1 MLLLSLKRNYSASSV
16 CVKQIRCL
24 FFLLIFFVALNGIA
38 QNKIF
43 NPGDLRKSLTDSLE
57 RANYH
62 LDQEEYLRALP
73 IYIKF
78 GEIYPDEMLFK
89 YNKGICYLYKSDEH
103 EKALQML
110 SEVYE
115 KNKKAA
121 DINYYIGRAYLLN
134 LKFDEAVT
142 QFNIC
147 LNQKLSEKKKKEILH
162 LIENCNNG
170 KVLVA
175 KPVEVKITNMGTGIN
190 TKYSEYAP
198 LISSDQQT
206 LIFTYTGEKSKGGML
221 DEKENSDTITGIY
234 YEDVFISEKDSNDNW
249 TAPRSIG
256 DNINTNSHD
265 ACIAFSPDGQQLF
278 IYKIMGLDSGDIYV
292 SNLEG
297 KDWQMPERLYGDVNT
312 NYWEGS
318 ASLSANGKTLYFSS
332 ERPGGFGGRD
342 LYCAKLMPDNTWG
355 NVKNLGPNVN
365 TEWDDDAP
373 YIHANGKLLVFSSK
387 GHNSMGGYDI
397 FYSDLK
403 DTVWGQAENIGYPI
417 SEPDDDV
424 FYILSTNTKQGY
436 YSSGK
441 PGGYGEQDIYVAEPG
456 LPGRSGASLKL
467 VTGEVT
473 LDEKPVRAE
482 VIVSYTDSNAVFGT
496 FHSNSYTGVYMV
508 NLQQEKRYTAV
519 FKVAGMAD
527 ITKQISAI
535 YSVKGSAYYEK
546 IIDVEF
552 FTEEYKKAHNMI
564 PPPVAVVDSAKIKAE
579 EEEKKRTDKDS
590 KKDKVKLTPQEVEAK
605 LKNTHFKH
613 ASYRIQVAAVKQD
626 KSNKKDIKNYKQLRA
641 IGKVDEEED
650 KDGYTRYSIGPF
662 KTLDEARDIKKKA
675 VDAGINDAFISAFY
689 RGKRV
694 TFKELAEKIA
704 EDQ

>member
-1 MLLLSLKRNYSASSV
+1 MPLSLKRNHSALTI
-16 CVKQIRCL
+16 CTKQMRTF
-24 FFLLIFFVALNGIA
+24 FFLFLSFVTIGSVA
-38 QNKIF
+38 QTKFF
-43 NPGDLRKSLTDSLE
+43 NPGDLRKSLADSLE

-62 LDQEEYLRALP
+62 LEQEEFLRALP
-73 IYIKF
+73 IYVNF
-78 GEIYPDEMLFK
+78 GQLYPDEMLFK

-103 EKALQML
+103 DKALSML
-110 SEVYE
+110 TEVYE

-121 DINYYIGRAYLLN
+121 DINYYLGRAYLLN
-134 LKFDEAVT
+134 LKFDEAII
-142 QFNIC
+142 QFNSF
-147 LNQKLSEKKKKEILH
+147 LTQKLTEKKKKEVLH
-162 LIENCNNG
+162 LVENCNNG

-175 KPVEVKITNMGTGIN
+175 KPVEVKITNMGGMIN
-190 TKYSEYAP
+190 SKNSEYAP

-221 DEKENSDTITGIY
+221 DEKENPDTINGIY

-249 TAPRSIG
+249 TPPRSIG

-265 ACIAFSPDGQQLF
+265 ACIAFSPDAQQLF
-278 IYKIMGLDSGDIYV
+278 IYKIMGSDSGDIYV

-297 KDWQMPERLYGDVNT
+297 KEWQMPERLYGDVNT

-318 ASLSANGKTLYFSS
+318 ASLSSDGKTLYFSS
-332 ERPGGFGGRD
+332 ERPGGYGQRD
-342 LYCAKLMPDNTWG
+342 LYSAKRMLDNSWG

-403 DTVWGQAENIGYPI
+403 DTTWGPAENIGYPI

-424 FYILSTNTKQGY
+424 FYVLSTNTKQGY

-482 VIVSYTDSNAVFGT
+482 VVVSYADSNAVFGT
-496 FHSNSYTGVYMV
+496 FHSNSFTGIYMV

-519 FKVAGMAD
+519 FKVAGMPD

-552 FTEEYKKAHNMI
+552 FTEEYKKAHILI
-564 PPPVAVVDSAKIKAE
+564 PPPVAVVDSTKIKAE
-579 EEEKKRTDKDS
+579 EEEKNRKDKDS
-590 KKDKVKLTPQEVEAK
+590 KKEKAKLTPTEIEAK
-605 LKNTHFKH
+605 LKDTHFKH
-613 ASYRIQVAAVKQD
+613 VSYRVQVAAVKTETT
-626 KSNKKDIKNYKQLRA
+626 KKNIKNYQKVRE
-641 IGKVDEEED
+641 IDKVDVED
-650 KDGYTRYSIGPF
+650 GKDGYTKYSLGPY
-662 KTLDEARDIKKKA
+662 KTLDEARAIKKK
-675 VDAGINDAFISAFY
+675 VTESAGIDDAFISAFY

-694 TFKELAEKIA
+694 TFKELAAKIA